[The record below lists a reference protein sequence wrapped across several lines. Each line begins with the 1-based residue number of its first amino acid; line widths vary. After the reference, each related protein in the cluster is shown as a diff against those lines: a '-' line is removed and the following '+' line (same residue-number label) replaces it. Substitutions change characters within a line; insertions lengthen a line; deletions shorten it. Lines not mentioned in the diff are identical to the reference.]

1 MDPLLFYKYVFYG
14 FTRFTRFTFETNQ
27 TKPKKKQS
35 KNIRN
40 EKKTRIG
47 APFMGLSPGHTRDGS
62 GCDRVEP
69 HDWYMFADVFDQAKW
84 FWIYTIPR

>member
-1 MDPLLFYKYVFYG
+1 MYFTVLPVLPLK
-14 FTRFTRFTFETNQ
+14 Q
-27 TKPKKKQS
+27 TKPNRKK
-35 KNIRN
+35 NR
-40 EKKTRIG
+40 EKKETKRYETKRKTRIG
-47 APFMGLSPGHTRDGS
+47 APFTGLSPGHTRDGS